1 MRPPTRALIHAL
13 RDTAARLEAGVR
25 YQWTHQGLCNCGHLA
40 STLTD
45 LSAAELHRLAL
56 EKAGDWSE
64 KVIDHCP
71 TSGFPIDDVIATML
85 EAGLTRD
92 DIRHLEHVSDPEVL
106 AVIPGGP
113 RSLHRNNRND
123 VVAYMQA
130 LASVLEGRRGAQG
143 ADAAPVNRDRQ
154 AA

>member
-1 MRPPTRALIHAL
+1 MRPPTRALIQAL
-13 RDTAARLEAGVR
+13 RDTAARLSAGAR

-40 STLTD
+40 SALTD
-45 LSAAELHRLAL
+45 LSPAELHRLAL
-56 EKAGDWSE
+56 QKAGDWSE

-92 DIRHLEHVSDPEVL
+92 DIRHLEHVSDPAVL
-106 AVIPGGP
+106 AQLHGGP
-113 RSLHRNNRND
+113 RPLHRNARED
-123 VVAYMQA
+123 VVAYMRA
-130 LASVLEGRRGAQG
+130 FASLLEARRGEHH
-143 ADAAPVNRDRQ
+143 AAAETVRPDRH